1 MLKAFKALGTRKGG
15 PPAAAPPG
23 VRVYAVG
30 DSHGCTAHLR
40 DLHDAIL
47 NDDGAAGGDIERRV
61 LVYLGDYIDRGAD
74 SRGLIELLIEEPLSG
89 FESVFL
95 MGNHDATLL
104 RLIEEG
110 AAPMSWMLNGALET
124 LASYGVDPVT
134 WAEGP
139 AALRAAVMARLPA
152 THLAFLRGLKLSHV
166 EGDYF
171 FAHAGIRPGVPFDA
185 QAAEDL
191 LWIRE
196 PFLDSTVDH
205 GKVVVHGH
213 TPVEAPEVRTNRIGI
228 DTGAVYGGVLTAL
241 VLEGTERRFLQAGE
255 P

>member
-1 MLKAFKALGTRKGG
+1 MPFRRRTQA
-15 PPAAAPPG
+15 PPAAVPPG
-23 VRVYAVG
+23 VRVYAIG
-30 DSHGCTAHLR
+30 DSHGCSGHLR
-40 DLHDAIL
+40 ALHAAIL
-47 NDDGAAGGDIERRV
+47 EDAAAAGGDIARWV
-61 LVYLGDYIDRGAD
+61 VVYLGDYIDRGPD
-74 SRGLIELLIEEPLSG
+74 SRGLIGMLIEAPLSG

-110 AAPMSWMLNGALET
+110 QAPQTWMLNGALDT
-124 LASYGVDPVT
+124 LESYGIDPAV

-139 AALRAAVMARLPA
+139 AALRAAVKARVPP
-152 THLAFLRGLKLSHV
+152 THVAFLRGLKLSHV

-171 FAHAGIRPGVPFDA
+171 FTHAGIRPGVSFEA

-196 PFLDSTVDH
+196 PFLESRADH

-213 TPVEAPEVRTNRIGI
+213 TPAVAPEVRANRIGI

-241 VLEGTERRFLQAGE
+241 VLEGTGRRFLQAE
-255 P
+255 A